1 MNGNITSFQLK
12 LIAIIAMTVN
22 HIGYIFSDKMNNPI
36 WEFSY
41 LFIGYLTFPIMSFFL
56 IEGFYLTKNYYKYLL
71 RMISFWIISI
81 IPFALTL
88 DNGKFNLFNNIFFVL
103 SLGLI
108 MIPLLEK
115 NKDIVLKFLIVF
127 SFTFLTSVLNSDWG
141 LFGIPTIFAF
151 YINKNHLINYKIK
164 SYFQILVIL
173 IILLVFG
180 DISKMLATTGLL
192 MINPVLERYNY
203 KKGLSNNFVK
213 YVFYLYYPLHL
224 ILLFL
229 IKKIIY

>member
-1 MNGNITSFQLK
+1 MSKNLTSFQLK
-12 LIAIIAMTVN
+12 LIAIIAMTIN
-22 HIGYIFSDKMNNPI
+22 HIGYIFSNEFNNPI

-41 LFIGYLTFPIMSFFL
+41 LFIGYLTFPIMAFFL
-56 IEGFYLTKNYYKYLL
+56 IEGFYLTKNYYKYLS
-71 RMISFWIISI
+71 RIISFWIISI

-115 NKDIVLKFLIVF
+115 HKDVVLKFLIAF
-127 SFTFLTSVLNSDWG
+127 AFTFLTAILNSDWG

-151 YINKNHLINYKIK
+151 YINKNHLINYKVK
-164 SYFQILVIL
+164 SYFQIVVLL

-180 DISKMLATTGLL
+180 DIPKMLATTGLL
-192 MINPVLERYNY
+192 MVNPVLERYNY
-203 KKGLSNNFVK
+203 KKGFSNNFVK
-213 YVFYLYYPLHL
+213 YGFYLYYPLHL
-224 ILLFL
+224 ILLFIIKNL
-229 IKKIIY
+229 IY